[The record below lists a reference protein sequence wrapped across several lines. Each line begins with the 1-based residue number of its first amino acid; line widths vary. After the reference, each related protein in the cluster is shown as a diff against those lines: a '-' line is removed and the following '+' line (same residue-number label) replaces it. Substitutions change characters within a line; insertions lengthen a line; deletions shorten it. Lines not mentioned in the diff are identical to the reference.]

1 MLYGVVAADA
11 FSTERRYLWDLCYR
25 ATGSAA
31 DADTLLRDSFSSAV
45 EHPPD
50 SDADWR
56 PRLTRSAAILAMD
69 ALRLRTRR
77 KYIGCWLP
85 SPCETG
91 ADASRAPRPPASS
104 GGPRYD
110 AVESGS
116 MAFLV
121 ALEALAPRERMMLL
135 MCDALGAEPYEAAAT
150 LDLTSPTARAALQ
163 QARHKMQA
171 YDAAHEAPTAASQA
185 HTADVLR
192 DCLSHLQN
200 RDAGRLEKMLAPE
213 ARLCF
218 DGGGE
223 FVAPHA
229 PVAEPARIARILLKF
244 AKGADPIHFG
254 FRMLNGMPAAL
265 GTSPGRA
272 RWARLFVFRIEIR
285 DSLVTDVQA
294 IMASAKLT
302 AVRFDPA

>member
-1 MLYGVVAADA
+1 MLHRVVAADA

-31 DADTLLRDSFSSAV
+31 DADMLLRDSFARAV
-45 EHPPD
+45 EHPLAR
-50 SDADWR
+50 DADWR
-56 PRLTRSAAILAMD
+56 LHLTRSAAILAMD
-69 ALRLRTRR
+69 ALRRRKRR

-91 ADASRAPRPPASS
+91 AAVSRAPRPSTSS
-104 GGPRYD
+104 HGPRYD

-121 ALEALAPRERMMLL
+121 ALEALAPRERVMLL
-135 MCDALGAEPYEAAAT
+135 MCDAFGVEPYEAAAAIE
-150 LDLTSPTARAALQ
+150 LTSPTAKAALQ
-163 QARHKMQA
+163 QARRKMQP
-171 YDAAHEAPTAASQA
+171 YDAAHEAPTADVQA
-185 HTADVLR
+185 HTAEVLR
-192 DCLSHLQN
+192 HCLSHLQN
-200 RDAGRLEKMLAPE
+200 HDAGRLEKMLAPD

-229 PVAEPARIARILLKF
+229 PEAEPARIARILLKF

-272 RWARLFVFRIEIR
+272 RWARLFVFRIETR

-302 AVRFDPA
+302 AVRFDPS